1 MRQGVRVD
9 ERFLAGG
16 EGLHFDLRPF
26 VADEHRA
33 GRAQRFGELELFAD
47 FHRGEREIHA
57 RARVAQPLHQRERVR
72 TTLLFR
78 DDDVNIAG
86 PFAREPRVHLRLR
99 RGCFVDQVR
108 EHDIAHAEA
117 KRGQIDFA
125 VAHQAEELVVAAP
138 TGQGALANARHAF
151 ADGRGL
157 AQRAVDLDAF
167 NATAKGVLVDSL
179 LELGEYDAALGV
191 LQEMVDLKPGVA
203 SFTRVSY
210 SYELRGD
217 VEGATYA
224 LTRALEVAQS
234 APDIAFVQLQLG
246 DLAYGT
252 GDYAT
257 AGSHYADGL
266 RGDPANVPLLA
277 GQARVS
283 AAVGDVDAAL
293 AGFAAVVQRLPQLTY
308 LVEHGELL
316 DSVGRADEA
325 QAQYDVVDVE
335 QTLSGAAGVQTD
347 IEVALYDADHGSP
360 ADALR
365 VAEAQYATRRSVQ
378 VEDALAWALHA
389 NGRSAEALPHALAA
403 QQLGT
408 RNALWDYHRGM
419 IQLALGLTDDAR
431 ASLTAALELHPA
443 FSALHAPLARTALNG
458 LGAGPVDDAVDGPV
472 DGGVDGPVD
481 GAVVAP

>member
-1 MRQGVRVD
+1 M
-9 ERFLAGG
+9 L
-16 EGLHFDLRPF
+16 GLR
-26 VADEHRA
+26 
-33 GRAQRFGELELFAD
+33 
-47 FHRGEREIHA
+47 
-57 RARVAQPLHQRERVR
+57 R
-72 TTLLFR
+72 TT
-78 DDDVNIAG
+78 
-86 PFAREPRVHLRLR
+86 
-99 RGCFVDQVR
+99 
-108 EHDIAHAEA
+108 
-117 KRGQIDFA
+117 
-125 VAHQAEELVVAAP
+125 VVAAFVLAP
-138 TGQGALANARHAF
+138 ILLLVAGIGLYDRGGSEGASTPAAVAAGSVADSPGSTDLSATIASLQERLRSLPEDYGSWNALGFAYISQARATADPSYYPKADEAFALVLTPQPENVAGLTGQGALANARHAF

-472 DGGVDGPVD
+472 DDAVDGPVDGGVDGPVD